1 MTRYTVRGILSL
13 TRYIGGLVLRI
24 AGITKDSVVNGIGI
38 RDVIFVQGCGHRCK
52 GCHNP
57 QTWDYEGG
65 LEMSVD
71 ELVDFLKSSSNPITI
86 SGGEPLNQFNDIYE
100 LMQNI
105 NKDSGKRFWM
115 YTGYKY
121 EDIPLFMR
129 ERLVKYVDVLVD
141 GPYEEDKKD
150 LRLPFK
156 GSANQ
161 RLIDL
166 PKTFE
171 NDDVVLW
178 EVKK

>member
-1 MTRYTVRGILSL
+1 M
-13 TRYIGGLVLRI
+13 RI

-65 LEMSVD
+65 LQMDVD
-71 ELVDFLKSSSNPITI
+71 ELVDFLRDSANPITI
-86 SGGEPLNQFNDIYE
+86 SGGEPLNQFNEVYRFME
-100 LMQNI
+100 TVHKL
-105 NKDSGKRFWM
+105 KGTRFWL
-115 YTGYKY
+115 YTGFVY
-121 EDIPLFMR
+121 EDLPVYMR
-129 ERLVKYVDVLVD
+129 ERLAKYVDVLVD
-141 GPYEEDKKD
+141 GKFEEDKRD

-171 NDDVVLW
+171 SDEIVLW